1 MNRQAYATEIEQFRK
16 KVYQNFNK
24 RPDTLMDLL
33 DAICSQT
40 RASSVVELSLQSCFR
55 RSYSAIFKAMDEYR
69 PGDADLAHLAGPFLP
84 EPQQRPFWL
93 LGVDVT
99 PQPRPYARTLAERG
113 FVYQPTVIWGNK
125 PITIGHQ
132 YSTVALLPEKAT
144 AQPTTWV
151 VPLSCQRV
159 KLAERKALV
168 GAAQIGQLLGH
179 AKRPFREQ
187 LTVEVGDSDYSQP
200 AYLAANR
207 EHAQLVSVVRCRG
220 NRTFYRQKY
229 RSASET
235 GGAPGHYG
243 APCNLKDPTTWP
255 EPDDKT
261 QVPFTS
267 RRGRQFQVTI
277 QAWHNMLMR
286 GKHKPERIRM
296 YQFPFT
302 LVRIGLL
309 DEDGQPRFK
318 HPLWLL
324 VIGPRRLELS
334 LEQIYQAYTQRS
346 DLEHFFRFGK
356 QKLLMADY
364 QTPDLKR
371 EERWWHLVHLAYLQ
385 LSVARE
391 ASACFPNPWERNLPQ
406 HKAMKITPT
415 LVQRDFE
422 RLISQFGTPAKAPK
436 PRGKPPGRQ
445 KGFQL
450 SPRARHTV
458 LKKGE
463 KPPT

>member
-1 MNRQAYATEIEQFRK
+1 MNNHEHAPQIEQFRK
-16 KVYQNFNK
+16 EVYQNFNK
-24 RPDTLMDLL
+24 RADTLMDLL
-33 DAICSQT
+33 DAVCSQS
-40 RASSVVELSLQSCFR
+40 RASSVVELSLQNCFR

-69 PGDADLAHLAGPFLP
+69 PGDDDLAHLARPYLP
-84 EPQQRPFWL
+84 AQQQRSFWL

-132 YSTVALLPEKAT
+132 YSTVALLPEKDT
-144 AQPTTWV
+144 EQPATWV

-159 KLAERKALV
+159 RQEDSKALV
-168 GAAQIGQLLGH
+168 GAVQIGELLGD
-179 AKRPFREQ
+179 AQLPFGEQ

-207 EHAQLVSVVRCRG
+207 KHEHLVSVVRCRG
-220 NRTFYRQKY
+220 NRIFYRQKY

-235 GGAPGHYG
+235 GGAPSHYG
-243 APCNLKDPTTWP
+243 VPFNLKDPATWH
-255 EPDDKT
+255 EPDDQT
-261 QVPFTS
+261 QLPFTT
-267 RRGRQFQVTI
+267 RRGHQCQVII

-286 GKHKPERIRM
+286 GKNKPERIRM
-296 YQFPFT
+296 YQYPFT
-302 LVRIGLL
+302 LIRIVLL

-324 VIGPRRLELS
+324 VLGPRRLELS
-334 LEQIYQAYTQRS
+334 LKHIYQAYTQRS

-364 QTPDLKR
+364 QTPVLER
-371 EERWWHLVHLAYLQ
+371 EERWWHLAHLAYLQ
-385 LSVARE
+385 LWVAHE
-391 ASACFPNPWERNLPQ
+391 TAASLPRPWERNLPQ
-406 HKAMKITPT
+406 HKAGKITPT

-422 RLISQFGTPAKAPK
+422 RLISQFGTPAKVPK
-436 PRGKPPGRQ
+436 PRGKSPGRR
-445 KGFQL
+445 KGFCL
-450 SPRARHTV
+450 HPRQHHKV

-463 KPPT
+463 IPPT